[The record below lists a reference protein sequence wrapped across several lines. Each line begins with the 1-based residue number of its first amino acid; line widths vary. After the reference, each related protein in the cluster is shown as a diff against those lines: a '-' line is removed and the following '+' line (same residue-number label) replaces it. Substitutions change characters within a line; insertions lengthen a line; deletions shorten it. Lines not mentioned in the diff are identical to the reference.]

1 MAQGRW
7 VNGFESFDTGNG
19 LKVVVECSQGQSTP
33 NEVTAQKGTY
43 TSIFYRIFAN
53 IHRLE
58 RNGVYLNQ
66 YLATQQYLFFDIF
79 LLFFTAIPEIMADVI
94 DDDSD
99 SLGSLIKSEDFS
111 DDDETKACEQILDN
125 LFEIEQDIKPTIL
138 DTAWEE
144 TFHDLFPDLG
154 ECTF

>member
-1 MAQGRW
+1 M
-7 VNGFESFDTGNG
+7 
-19 LKVVVECSQGQSTP
+19 GQSTP
-33 NEVTAQKGTY
+33 NEVTAQK
-43 TSIFYRIFAN
+43 
-53 IHRLE
+53 
-58 RNGVYLNQ
+58 
-66 YLATQQYLFFDIF
+66 
-79 LLFFTAIPEIMADVI
+79 AIPEIMADVI

-154 ECTF
+154 DVLFEEEKNFEIGFFFMSHVIITYIQNL